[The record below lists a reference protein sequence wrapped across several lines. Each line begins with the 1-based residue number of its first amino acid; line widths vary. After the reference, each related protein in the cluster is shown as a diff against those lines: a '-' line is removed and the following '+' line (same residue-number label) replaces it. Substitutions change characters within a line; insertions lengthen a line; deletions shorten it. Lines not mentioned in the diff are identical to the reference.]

1 MDVSFRKDSML
12 KLVVIT
18 DFMSLVLS
26 FTLRQASYLFDQ
38 IRVSCSAQRID
49 VIYDRYLE
57 GEEQNLLFLLNML
70 I

>member
-12 KLVVIT
+12 KLVVIRLYVT
-18 DFMSLVLS
+18 STKS